1 MAPTT
6 VKVVPKDKVA
16 QIVAAAAK
24 RKEDAQMLSELFAD
38 LLPYFEVPDT
48 RQWNIW
54 LRRYDPDVIAESLER
69 TAEKYENQSEM
80 VEKAIRD
87 GRNVPKELQEGWT
100 LDTVLRY
107 ATGVMIKKTQE
118 SHG

>member
-1 MAPTT
+1 MAPIK
-6 VKVVPKDKVA
+6 VKASAKDKVA
-16 QIVAAAAK
+16 QIVAAAQQ
-24 RKEDAQMLSELFAD
+24 RKEDSEMLSGLFAE

-54 LRRYDPDVIAESLER
+54 LRRYGVDVIAESLER

-80 VEKAIRD
+80 LEKAVRE
-87 GRNVPKELQEGWT
+87 GRKVPEEVKWT

-107 ATGVMIKKTQE
+107 ATGVMKQKAVE
-118 SHG
+118 ANG